1 MFLEKTIFSQ
11 SLSPTRSIKG
21 YNGGDIEACEMQC
34 TVEKELVCSLCSL
47 TISNQ
52 VIETNKFRS

>member
-1 MFLEKTIFSQ
+1 MSHSDVFLGKTIFSQ

-34 TVEKELVCSLCSL
+34 TVEKGYFVLC
-47 TISNQ
+47 
-52 VIETNKFRS
+52 VPKR